1 MKKLLATLLMGSIA
15 LSSMSAM
22 ADIASK
28 AKRLKRVTQSL
39 VMPPMLPKHSQVAKG
54 APKIVVVRLV
64 IEEKKMVIDA
74 QGTTINAMTFN
85 GSVPGPIIVAHQNDY
100 VELTLVNP
108 KTNTMAHNIDLHS
121 ITGALGGGGLT
132 EVAPGEEV
140 TIRFK
145 ASKAGVFTYHCAP
158 GGVMIP
164 YHVVS
169 GMNGAI
175 MILPRKGLR
184 DGKGR
189 RLRYDR
195 AYYIGEQDYYVPQDS
210 DGEFK
215 KYDSPAAAMGDVLK
229 VMKTNNPTHVVFNG
243 AVGALTG
250 DNALKAKV
258 GERVLFI
265 HSQANRDTRPHII
278 GGHGDYVWERGN
290 LHQAPLTD
298 LETWFVAG
306 GSAGAALYTFKQP
319 GIYLY
324 VNHNLIDAVLKG
336 AAAHIVVKGK
346 WNNDLLEQL
355 RAPAASK

>member
-1 MKKLLATLLMGSIA
+1 MKKLLATLLAAGIA
-15 LSSMSAM
+15 LSSMSAV
-22 ADIASK
+22 ADIDSK
-28 AKRLKRVTQSL
+28 ADRLKRVKQTL
-39 VMPPMLPKHSQVAKG
+39 VMPPMLPKHNQVAKG
-54 APKIVVVRLV
+54 DPRIIVVRLV
-64 IEEKKMVIDA
+64 VEEKQMVVDA
-74 QGTTINAMTFN
+74 QGTTLAAMTFN
-85 GSVPGPIIVAHQNDY
+85 GSVPGPIIVVHQNDY

-108 KTNTMAHNIDLHS
+108 KSNTMSHNIDLHS
-121 ITGALGGGGLT
+121 VTGALGGAGLT
-132 EVAPGEEV
+132 EVAPGEEA

-145 ASKAGVFTYHCAP
+145 ASKAGVFVYHCAP
-158 GGVMIP
+158 GGIMIP

-175 MILPRKGLR
+175 MVLPRGGLKNSKGKPLH
-184 DGKGR
+184 
-189 RLRYDR
+189 YDR
-195 AYYIGEQDYYVPQDS
+195 AYYIGEQDLYIPQDS
-210 DGEFK
+210 DGNFK
-215 KYDSPAAAMGDVLK
+215 KYDSAAAAMGDVLE

-290 LHQAPLTD
+290 LHQAPQTD

-319 GIYLY
+319 GIYVY
-324 VNHNLIDAVLKG
+324 VNHNLIDAILKG
-336 AAAHIVVKGK
+336 AAAHIVVEGE

-355 RAPAASK
+355 RAPAAIR